1 MRLINDAIKKNDTP
15 KDRAINRIVELEW
28 DMFDRVSGYGGRAA
42 CQDEEWTFYV
52 MRFSQFSAFSE
63 VMLQSYTEDLL
74 QAQREGRNIVTEKY
88 GYMMEY
94 TDPIYFERQ
103 LKPVLPQISAA
114 KGELVDKIASL
125 LLSFEK
131 NFSERYPALCGKSRP
146 LQGTEAGNTSFY
158 IYTLG
163 ELKTYSQRTL
173 ELYYQQIAGINP
185 ADEKQNLS
193 FVIHRMTT
201 AFYGYASLEEAE
213 AQIKNGK
220 R

>member
-1 MRLINDAIKKNDTP
+1 MRFINDAIKKNDTP
-15 KDRAINRIVELEW
+15 KDRVINRIVELEW
-28 DMFDRVSGYGGRAA
+28 DMFDKVSGYGGRAA

-63 VMLQSYTEDLL
+63 AMLQSYTEDLL
-74 QAQREGRNIVTEKY
+74 QARKEGRNIVTEKY

-94 TDPIYFERQ
+94 TDPIYFDLQ
-103 LKPVLPQISAA
+103 LKPVLPQISPA
-114 KGELVDKIASL
+114 KGELVDKIANL

-131 NFSERYPALCGKSRP
+131 VFNERYPALYGKSRP
-146 LQGTEAGNTSFY
+146 LQGTGTGNISFQT
-158 IYTLG
+158 YTLG

-185 ADEKQNLS
+185 ADEKQNPS

-213 AQIKNGK
+213 AQIRN
-220 R
+220 RQQ